1 VCTNL
6 LKAPLLHFFNYNI
19 KRKNGKF
26 EKCKV
31 RLVVQGQHMHR
42 KDEHGRGDFENAFSP
57 DPLALVVESQNLC
70 FAQNTLFRL
79 KYSRLMSFL

>member
-1 VCTNL
+1 
-6 LKAPLLHFFNYNI
+6 
-19 KRKNGKF
+19 
-26 EKCKV
+26 
-31 RLVVQGQHMHR
+31 MHR